1 MKTAT
6 AAIICGG
13 LHLLTPW
20 VPRVP
25 EVVRKIKPI
34 ERKAF
39 EPLPEDSVFENR
51 NWPADEQRKRAL
63 SVNLAEQSFGSPLLI
78 GGEMWLKILGSL
90 LVTGTTQSR
99 FTSHYKCS
107 ESKDITILFQMM

>member
-39 EPLPEDSVFENR
+39 EPLPEDSVLR
-51 NWPADEQRKRAL
+51 KPQLAGRRTKKTRSQRK
-63 SVNLAEQSFGSPLLI
+63 
-78 GGEMWLKILGSL
+78 
-90 LVTGTTQSR
+90 SR
-99 FTSHYKCS
+99 
-107 ESKDITILFQMM
+107 